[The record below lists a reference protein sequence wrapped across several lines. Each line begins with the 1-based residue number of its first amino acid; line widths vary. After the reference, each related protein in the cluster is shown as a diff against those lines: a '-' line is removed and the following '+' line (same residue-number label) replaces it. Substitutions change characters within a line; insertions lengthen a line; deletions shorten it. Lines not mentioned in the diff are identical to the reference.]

1 MKIIN
6 HFHAGVE
13 TIKVNQEN
21 KKVIVENQSYS
32 IMGRH
37 TKTYTNIYDFGSV
50 PKDIWFKIKKEEL
63 RIAEDEEERKK

>member
-6 HFHAGVE
+6 HFAAGVE

-37 TKTYTNIYDFGSV
+37 TKTYTKIYEFGSV
-50 PKDIWFKIKKEEL
+50 PKDVWIKIKKEEL
-63 RIAEDEEERKK
+63 RIAEEESS

>member
-6 HFHAGVE
+6 HFHAVVE

-32 IMGRH
+32 MMGRH
-37 TKTYTNIYDFGSV
+37 TKTYTKIYDFGDV
-50 PKDIWFKIKKEEL
+50 PEDVWDKIKKEEL
-63 RIAEDEEERKK
+63 RIAEDES

>member
-37 TKTYTNIYDFGSV
+37 TKTYTKIYEFGSV
-50 PKDIWFKIKKEEL
+50 PQDVWVKIKKEEL